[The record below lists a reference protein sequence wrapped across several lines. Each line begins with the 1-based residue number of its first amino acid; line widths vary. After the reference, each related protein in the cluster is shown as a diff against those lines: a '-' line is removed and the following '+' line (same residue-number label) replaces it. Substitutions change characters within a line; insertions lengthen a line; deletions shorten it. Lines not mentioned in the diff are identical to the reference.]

1 MPLDHGKSQNHSKL
15 SSIMDGDTGF
25 KIKLQKAESFDELF
39 SVGSLQEFILEPAI
53 ENQMLG
59 SYNSTG

>member
-1 MPLDHGKSQNHSKL
+1 M

-25 KIKLQKAESFDELF
+25 KIKLQKAESYDELF
-39 SVGSLQEFILEPAI
+39 SVGSLQEFILEPAN